1 MTRPSIP
8 RFEAQINNPGAA
20 PILRMD
26 AQPAFDSAIQMFNTI
41 ADAGDGM
48 ANAVFRLGLQSQRA
62 LDKEKDAYL
71 AEAEVDDIV
80 KTNEIYNQNASEGNQ
95 PEKLAERLNGYM
107 QGKMQELPESIRPL
121 YQQSF
126 QKRAAVLTVK
136 SQDEFY
142 QQTEINAKKSLMAS
156 LDIVK
161 EDIFSNPTPK
171 TEIEIQSYQE
181 KLAKYNAILD
191 TQVKHNYITSEEAI
205 LNQKEFR
212 KDLIVTS
219 FKSSLDGLS
228 DDQRSKAILK
238 ISKMDI
244 EGLDVNEKQKVV
256 NQLNAFDNQM
266 RAVNEQAFAKEKAEQ
281 ELGKA
286 RKAADLEIRTSRGQ
300 AGYDEITRMEQN
312 RTISPD
318 QKASLFKMLDAK
330 NKERM
335 ADAAKLEKVAQALQG
350 NGYLD
355 PKDDKDAI
363 DFTYINAVKPQMQ
376 GLAPDA
382 QKEML
387 VNFVNKVGVV
397 PDQMQSQLRGVF
409 RGGDPEAKVFYADL
423 VGRIQEAKPEALD
436 DIENKDIA
444 QAVMINELVKSGT
457 PNLEAVARVE
467 DMQKSIN
474 PARLQILKTELSE
487 ARGRSTVADRLAK
500 AKKPFSNWFG
510 RAPSLGDPQLG
521 YNQALLNDYERTYES
536 WYNYTNG
543 DAKIAEDQTAK
554 SLNRLWGVSEI
565 NGSKRLVKYP
575 VEKAYPNIEPAEL
588 RKRLVADVKAIE
600 KYKDINEEDIAITL
614 SMDTARLWNTGTPA
628 YPVVIKDKNG
638 VFRDVLDNDLDAW
651 TPGKNSD
658 IQKEIA
664 LRKRQEFMATQDIPV
679 SVKLPEVTIPTEST
693 FDLIAKKEN
702 QSKPS
707 ENVPKAK
714 KPENNQISPGDFLKT
729 LDQVTGK
736 EKALAD
742 RLKAELLK
750 KPKIKKSENNPE
762 KDYWQKKIV
771 GN

>member
-1 MTRPSIP
+1 
-8 RFEAQINNPGAA
+8 
-20 PILRMD
+20 
-26 AQPAFDSAIQMFNTI
+26 
-41 ADAGDGM
+41 
-48 ANAVFRLGLQSQRA
+48 
-62 LDKEKDAYL
+62 
-71 AEAEVDDIV
+71 
-80 KTNEIYNQNASEGNQ
+80 
-95 PEKLAERLNGYM
+95 
-107 QGKMQELPESIRPL
+107 
-121 YQQSF
+121 
-126 QKRAAVLTVK
+126 
-136 SQDEFY
+136 
-142 QQTEINAKKSLMAS
+142 
-156 LDIVK
+156 
-161 EDIFSNPTPK
+161 
-171 TEIEIQSYQE
+171 
-181 KLAKYNAILD
+181 
-191 TQVKHNYITSEEAI
+191 
-205 LNQKEFR
+205 
-212 KDLIVTS
+212 
-219 FKSSLDGLS
+219 
-228 DDQRSKAILK
+228 
-238 ISKMDI
+238 MDI
-244 EGLDVNEKQKVV
+244 EGLDVNEKLKVV

-281 ELGKA
+281 ELNKA
-286 RKAADLEIRTSRGQ
+286 RKAAELEIRTSRGQ

-350 NGYLD
+350 KGYLD

-487 ARGRSTVADRLAK
+487 ARGKSTVADRLTK
-500 AKKPFSNWFG
+500 AKKPFSNMLG
-510 RAPSLGDPQLG
+510 IAPSLGDSQLG

-543 DAKIAEDQTAK
+543 DAKIAEDQTEK
-554 SLNRLWGVSEI
+554 SLNRLWGVSEM

-575 VEKAYPNIEPAEL
+575 VEKAYPNIAPEDL
-588 RKRLVADVKAIE
+588 RKQLVDNVKAIK
-600 KYKDINEEDIAITL
+600 KYKDINEEDILIQDT
-614 SMDTARLWNTGTPA
+614 MDTARLWNTGAPT
-628 YPVVIKDKNG
+628 YRVIIKNKDG
-638 VFRDVLDNDLDAW
+638 VFENVFDNDLDAW

-664 LRKRQEFMATQDIPV
+664 LRKRQEFMAKENKNEAPKTPQI
-679 SVKLPEVTIPTEST
+679 TIPTEST
-693 FDLIAKKEN
+693 IN
-702 QSKPS
+702 
-707 ENVPKAK
+707 
-714 KPENNQISPGDFLKT
+714 
-729 LDQVTGK
+729 
-736 EKALAD
+736 
-742 RLKAELLK
+742 LLT
-750 KPKIKKSENNPE
+750 KPK
-762 KDYWQKKIV
+762 
-771 GN
+771 

>member
-20 PILRMD
+20 PILRRD

-62 LDKEKDAYL
+62 LDTEKDAYL
-71 AEAEVDDIV
+71 ANVEVDDIV
-80 KTNEIYNQNASEGNQ
+80 KTNEIYNQNAAEGNL
-95 PEKLAERLNGYM
+95 PEKLAERLDGYM

-171 TEIEIQSYQE
+171 TEIEVQSYQE

-219 FKSSLDGLS
+219 FKSSLEGLS

-281 ELGKA
+281 ELNKA

-355 PKDDKDAI
+355 PKDDKEAI

-409 RGGDPEAKVFYADL
+409 RGGNPEAKVFYADL

-436 DIENKDIA
+436 DIENRDIA

-487 ARGRSTVADRLAK
+487 ARGKSTVADRLTKAK
-500 AKKPFSNWFG
+500 APFSNMFG
-510 RAPSLGDPQLG
+510 IAPSLPDDPQLG
-521 YNQALLNDYERTYES
+521 YNQALLNDYERIYES

-543 DAKIAEDQTAK
+543 DAKIAEDQTKK

-575 VEKAYPNIEPAEL
+575 IEKAYPNIDPAEL
-588 RKRLVADVKAIE
+588 RKKLVADVKAIE
-600 KYKDINEEDIAITL
+600 KYKDVNEEDIAITL
-614 SMDTARLWNTGTPA
+614 SMVTARLWDTGMPA
-628 YPVVIKDKNG
+628 YPVVVKDKNG
-638 VFRDVLDNDLDAW
+638 VFREVLDNNLDAW

-664 LRKRQEFMATQDIPV
+664 LRKRQEFMAKENKNEMPKTPQI
-679 SVKLPEVTIPTEST
+679 TIPTEST
-693 FDLIAKKEN
+693 IN
-702 QSKPS
+702 
-707 ENVPKAK
+707 
-714 KPENNQISPGDFLKT
+714 
-729 LDQVTGK
+729 
-736 EKALAD
+736 
-742 RLKAELLK
+742 LLT
-750 KPKIKKSENNPE
+750 KPK
-762 KDYWQKKIV
+762 
-771 GN
+771 

>member
-41 ADAGDGM
+41 ADAGDGIS
-48 ANAVFRLGLQSQRA
+48 NAMFKLGLQSQRA
-62 LDKEKDAYL
+62 LDRERDAYL
-71 AEAEVDDIV
+71 ADIEVGDIV
-80 KTNEIYNQNASEGNQ
+80 KTNEIYNQNALEGNQ
-95 PEKLAERLNGYM
+95 PEKLAERLDGYM
-107 QGKMQELPESIRPL
+107 QGKMQELPENIRPL

-171 TEIEIQSYQE
+171 TEIEVQSYQE

-191 TQVKHNYITSEEAI
+191 TQVKHGYITSEEAI

-219 FKSSLDGLS
+219 FKSSLEGLS

-238 ISKMDI
+238 ISKTDI

-286 RKAADLEIRTSRGQ
+286 RKAAELEIRTSRGQ
-300 AGYDEITRMEQN
+300 ASYDEITRMEQN

-330 NKERM
+330 NKERI

-355 PKDDKDAI
+355 PKDDKEAI

-487 ARGRSTVADRLAK
+487 ARGKSTVADRLTKAK
-500 AKKPFSNWFG
+500 APFSNMFG
-510 RAPSLGDPQLG
+510 IAPSLPDDPQLG

-543 DAKIAEDQTAK
+543 DAKIAEDQTKK

-575 VEKAYPNIEPAEL
+575 IEKAYANIDPAEL
-588 RKRLVADVKAIE
+588 RKKLVNDVKAIK
-600 KYKDINEEDIAITL
+600 KYKDINEEDILIQDT
-614 SMDTARLWNTGTPA
+614 MDTARLWNTGTPT
-628 YPVVIKDKNG
+628 YRVIVKNKDG
-638 VFRDVLDNDLDAW
+638 VFENVFDNDLDAW

-664 LRKRQEFMATQDIPV
+664 LRKRQEFMAKENKNEMPKTPQI
-679 SVKLPEVTIPTEST
+679 TIPTEST
-693 FDLIAKKEN
+693 IN
-702 QSKPS
+702 
-707 ENVPKAK
+707 
-714 KPENNQISPGDFLKT
+714 
-729 LDQVTGK
+729 
-736 EKALAD
+736 
-742 RLKAELLK
+742 LLT
-750 KPKIKKSENNPE
+750 KPK
-762 KDYWQKKIV
+762 
-771 GN
+771 

>member
-8 RFEAQINNPGAA
+8 RFEAQISNPGAA

-48 ANAVFRLGLQSQRA
+48 ANAVFRLGLQSQKA

-71 AEAEVDDIV
+71 ASVEVDDIV

-95 PEKLAERLNGYM
+95 PEKLAERLDGYM
-107 QGKMQELPESIRPL
+107 QGKMQELPQSIRPL

-171 TEIEIQSYQE
+171 TEIEAQSYQE

-335 ADAAKLEKVAQALQG
+335 SDAAKLEKVAQALQG

-355 PKDDKDAI
+355 PKDDKEAI

-474 PARLQILKTELSE
+474 PARLQILKTELSD
-487 ARGRSTVADRLAK
+487 ARGKSTVADRLTK
-500 AKKPFSNWFG
+500 AKKPFSNMFG
-510 RAPSLGDPQLG
+510 IAPNLPDDPQLG

-543 DAKIAEDQTAK
+543 DAKIAEDQTKK
-554 SLNRLWGVSEI
+554 SLNRLWGVSEM

-575 VEKAYPNIEPAEL
+575 VEKAYPNIAPEDL
-588 RKRLVADVKAIE
+588 RKQLVDNVKAIK
-600 KYKDINEEDIAITL
+600 KYKDINEKDILIQDT
-614 SMDTARLWNTGTPA
+614 MDTARLWNTGTPT
-628 YPVVIKDKNG
+628 YRVIIKNKDG
-638 VFRDVLDNDLDAW
+638 VFENVFDNDLDAW

-664 LRKRQEFMATQDIPV
+664 LRKRKEFTATQDIPV

-707 ENVPKAK
+707 E
-714 KPENNQISPGDFLKT
+714 KPVDNQISDQGFLKA
-729 LDQVTGK
+729 LDQLSGK
-736 EKALAD
+736 EKVLANK
-742 RLKAELLK
+742 LKAEM
-750 KPKIKKSENNPE
+750 IKK
-762 KDYWQKKIV
+762 QKK
-771 GN
+771 

>member
-1 MTRPSIP
+1 MTRPSIPIIP
-8 RFEAQINNPGAA
+8 RFEAQINSPGAA

-48 ANAVFRLGLQSQRA
+48 ANAVFRLGLQSQKA

-71 AEAEVDDIV
+71 ANVEVDDIV

-95 PEKLAERLNGYM
+95 PEKLAERLDGYM

-171 TEIEIQSYQE
+171 TEIEVQSYQE

-219 FKSSLDGLS
+219 FKSSLEGLS

-238 ISKMDI
+238 ISKTDI

-281 ELGKA
+281 ELNKA

-363 DFTYINAVKPQMQ
+363 DFTYVNAVKPQMQ

-409 RGGDPEAKVFYADL
+409 RGGNPEAKVFYADL

-487 ARGRSTVADRLAK
+487 ARGKSTVADRLTKAK
-500 AKKPFSNWFG
+500 APFSNMFG
-510 RAPSLGDPQLG
+510 IAPSLPDDPQLG

-543 DAKIAEDQTAK
+543 DAKIAEDQTKK

-575 VEKAYPNIEPAEL
+575 VEKAYPNIDPAEL
-588 RKRLVADVKAIE
+588 RKKLVDDVKAIK
-600 KYKDINEEDIAITL
+600 KYKDINEEDILIQDT
-614 SMDTARLWNTGTPA
+614 MDTARLWNTGTPT
-628 YPVVIKDKNG
+628 YRVIVKNKDG
-638 VFRDVLDNDLDAW
+638 VFENVFDNDLDAW

-664 LRKRQEFMATQDIPV
+664 LRKRQEFMAKENIKEPMNTPQV
-679 SVKLPEVTIPTEST
+679 SIPTEST
-693 FDLIAKKEN
+693 IN
-702 QSKPS
+702 
-707 ENVPKAK
+707 
-714 KPENNQISPGDFLKT
+714 
-729 LDQVTGK
+729 
-736 EKALAD
+736 
-742 RLKAELLK
+742 LLT
-750 KPKIKKSENNPE
+750 KPK
-762 KDYWQKKIV
+762 
-771 GN
+771 

>member
-8 RFEAQINNPGAA
+8 RFEAQISNPGAA

-26 AQPAFDSAIQMFNTI
+26 TQSVFDSAIMKFNTI
-41 ADAGDGM
+41 ANAGDGT
-48 ANAVFRLGLQSQRA
+48 ANALFRLGLLSERA

-71 AEAEVDDIV
+71 ANVEVDDIV
-80 KTNEIYNQNASEGNQ
+80 KTNEIYNQNALEGNQ
-95 PEKLAERLNGYM
+95 PEKLAERLDGYM
-107 QGKMQELPESIRPL
+107 QGKMQELPENIRPF

-136 SQDEFY
+136 SQEEFY
-142 QQTEINAKKSLMAS
+142 QQTEINAKKSLIAS

-161 EDIFSNPTPK
+161 EDIFSNPKPK
-171 TEIEIQSYQE
+171 TEIEAQSYQE
-181 KLAKYNAILD
+181 KLEKYNAILD
-191 TQVKHNYITSEEAI
+191 NQVKHNYITSEEAI

-212 KDLIVTS
+212 KDLIATS
-219 FKSSLDGLS
+219 FKSSLEGLP
-228 DDQRSKAILK
+228 DDERAKAILQ
-238 ISKMDI
+238 ISKTDI
-244 EGLDVNEKQKVV
+244 EGLDINEKQKVV

-266 RAVNEQAFAKEKAEQ
+266 RAVNEQAFAKEKANQ

-300 AGYDEITRMEQN
+300 ASYDEITRMEQN
-312 RTISPD
+312 QTISPD

-355 PKDDKDAI
+355 PKDDKEAI

-376 GLAPDA
+376 NLAPDA

-387 VNFVNKVGVV
+387 VNFINKTGVV

-409 RGGDPEAKVFYADL
+409 RGGTSENKVFYADL
-423 VGRIQEAKPEALD
+423 VGRIQEQKPEALN
-436 DIENKDIA
+436 DIEDKDIA

-457 PNLEAVARVE
+457 PNLEAVTLVE
-467 DMQKSIN
+467 DMRKSIN

-487 ARGRSTVADRLAK
+487 ARGKSTVADRLAK

-510 RAPSLGDPQLG
+510 RAPSLPDDPQLG

-614 SMDTARLWNTGTPA
+614 SMDTARLWDTGTPA

-664 LRKRQEFMATQDIPV
+664 LRKRQEFLAKENKNETPKTPQI
-679 SVKLPEVTIPTEST
+679 TIPTEST
-693 FDLIAKKEN
+693 IN
-702 QSKPS
+702 
-707 ENVPKAK
+707 
-714 KPENNQISPGDFLKT
+714 
-729 LDQVTGK
+729 
-736 EKALAD
+736 
-742 RLKAELLK
+742 LLT
-750 KPKIKKSENNPE
+750 KPK
-762 KDYWQKKIV
+762 
-771 GN
+771 

>member
-20 PILRMD
+20 PILRRD

-62 LDKEKDAYL
+62 LDTEKDAYL
-71 AEAEVDDIV
+71 ANVEVDDIV
-80 KTNEIYNQNASEGNQ
+80 KTNEIYNQNAAEGNQ
-95 PEKLAERLNGYM
+95 PEKLAERLDGYM
-107 QGKMQELPESIRPL
+107 QGKMQELPENIRPL

-142 QQTEINAKKSLMAS
+142 QQTEMNAKKSLMAS

-171 TEIEIQSYQE
+171 TEIEVQSYQE

-219 FKSSLDGLS
+219 FKSSLEGLS

-281 ELGKA
+281 ELNKA

-300 AGYDEITRMEQN
+300 VGYDEITRMEQN

-330 NKERM
+330 NKERI

-350 NGYLD
+350 TGYLD
-355 PKDDKDAI
+355 PKDDKEAI

-409 RGGDPEAKVFYADL
+409 RGGNPEAKVFYADL

-436 DIENKDIA
+436 DIEDKDIA

-487 ARGRSTVADRLAK
+487 NKGRLTVAERLSN
-500 AKKPFSNWFG
+500 AKKAFSTWG
-510 RAPSLGDPQLG
+510 IDPKLPDDPQLG
-521 YNQALLNDYERTYES
+521 YNQALLNDYERIYES

-543 DAKIAEDQTAK
+543 DAKIAEDQTKK

-575 VEKAYPNIEPAEL
+575 IEKAYPNIDPAEL
-588 RKRLVADVKAIE
+588 RKKLVADVKAIE
-600 KYKDINEEDIAITL
+600 KYKDVNEEDIAITL
-614 SMDTARLWNTGTPA
+614 SMVTARLWDTGMPA
-628 YPVVIKDKNG
+628 YPVVVKDKNG
-638 VFRDVLDNDLDAW
+638 VFREVLDNNLDAW

-664 LRKRQEFMATQDIPV
+664 LRKRQEFMAKENKNEMPKTPQI
-679 SVKLPEVTIPTEST
+679 TIPTEST
-693 FDLIAKKEN
+693 IN
-702 QSKPS
+702 
-707 ENVPKAK
+707 
-714 KPENNQISPGDFLKT
+714 
-729 LDQVTGK
+729 
-736 EKALAD
+736 
-742 RLKAELLK
+742 LLT
-750 KPKIKKSENNPE
+750 KPK
-762 KDYWQKKIV
+762 
-771 GN
+771 

>member
-41 ADAGDGM
+41 ADAGDGIS
-48 ANAVFRLGLQSQRA
+48 NAMFKLGLQSQRA
-62 LDKEKDAYL
+62 LDRERDAYL
-71 AEAEVDDIV
+71 ADIEVGDIV
-80 KTNEIYNQNASEGNQ
+80 KTNEIYNQNALEGNQ
-95 PEKLAERLNGYM
+95 PEKLAERLDGYM
-107 QGKMQELPESIRPL
+107 QGKMQELPENIRPL

-171 TEIEIQSYQE
+171 TEIEAQSYQE

-191 TQVKHNYITSEEAI
+191 TQVKHGYITSEEAI

-219 FKSSLDGLS
+219 FKSSLEGLS

-238 ISKMDI
+238 ISKTDI

-286 RKAADLEIRTSRGQ
+286 RKAAELEIRTSRGQ
-300 AGYDEITRMEQN
+300 ASYDEITRMEQN

-330 NKERM
+330 NKERI

-355 PKDDKDAI
+355 PKDDKEAI

-487 ARGRSTVADRLAK
+487 ARGKSTVADRLTKAK
-500 AKKPFSNWFG
+500 APFSNMFG
-510 RAPSLGDPQLG
+510 IAPSLPDDPQLG

-543 DAKIAEDQTAK
+543 DAKIAEDQTKK

-588 RKRLVADVKAIE
+588 RKKLVDDVKAIK
-600 KYKDINEEDIAITL
+600 KYKDINEEDILIQDT
-614 SMDTARLWNTGTPA
+614 MDTARLWNTGTPT
-628 YPVVIKDKNG
+628 YRVIVKNKDG
-638 VFRDVLDNDLDAW
+638 VFENVFDNDLDAW
-651 TPGKNSD
+651 TPGKGSD

-664 LRKRQEFMATQDIPV
+664 LRKRQEFMAKQDIKEPINT
-679 SVKLPEVTIPTEST
+679 PQITIPTEST
-693 FDLIAKKEN
+693 IN
-702 QSKPS
+702 
-707 ENVPKAK
+707 
-714 KPENNQISPGDFLKT
+714 
-729 LDQVTGK
+729 
-736 EKALAD
+736 
-742 RLKAELLK
+742 LLT
-750 KPKIKKSENNPE
+750 KPK
-762 KDYWQKKIV
+762 
-771 GN
+771 

>member
-8 RFEAQINNPGAA
+8 RFEAQINSPGAA

-62 LDKEKDAYL
+62 LDTEKDAYL
-71 AEAEVDDIV
+71 ASVEVDDIV

-95 PEKLAERLNGYM
+95 PEKLAERLDGYM

-171 TEIEIQSYQE
+171 TEIEVQSYQE

-238 ISKMDI
+238 ISKTDI
-244 EGLDVNEKQKVV
+244 EGLDINEKQKVV

-350 NGYLD
+350 KGYLD
-355 PKDDKDAI
+355 PKDDKEAI

-510 RAPSLGDPQLG
+510 RAPSLPDDPQLG

-554 SLNRLWGVSEI
+554 SLNRLWGVSEM

-575 VEKAYPNIEPAEL
+575 VEKAYPNIAPEDL
-588 RKRLVADVKAIE
+588 RKQLVDNVKAIK
-600 KYKDINEEDIAITL
+600 KYKDINEEDILIQDT
-614 SMDTARLWNTGTPA
+614 MDTARLWNTGAPT
-628 YPVVIKDKNG
+628 YRVIIKNKDG
-638 VFRDVLDNDLDAW
+638 VFENVFDNDLDAW

-664 LRKRQEFMATQDIPV
+664 LRKRQEFMAKENKNEAPKTPQI
-679 SVKLPEVTIPTEST
+679 TIPTEST
-693 FDLIAKKEN
+693 IN
-702 QSKPS
+702 
-707 ENVPKAK
+707 
-714 KPENNQISPGDFLKT
+714 
-729 LDQVTGK
+729 
-736 EKALAD
+736 
-742 RLKAELLK
+742 LLT
-750 KPKIKKSENNPE
+750 KPK
-762 KDYWQKKIV
+762 
-771 GN
+771 

>member
-26 AQPAFDSAIQMFNTI
+26 ARPAFDSAIQMFNTI

-48 ANAVFRLGLQSQRA
+48 ANAVFRLGLQSQKA

-71 AEAEVDDIV
+71 ANVEVDDIV
-80 KTNEIYNQNASEGNQ
+80 KTNEIYNQNAAEGNQ
-95 PEKLAERLNGYM
+95 PEKLAERLDGYM

-171 TEIEIQSYQE
+171 TEIEVQSYQE

-219 FKSSLDGLS
+219 FKSSLEGLS

-281 ELGKA
+281 ELNKA

-355 PKDDKDAI
+355 PKDDKEAI

-409 RGGDPEAKVFYADL
+409 RGGNPEAKVFYADL

-436 DIENKDIA
+436 DIEDKDIA

-487 ARGRSTVADRLAK
+487 ARGKSTVADRLAK
-500 AKKPFSNWFG
+500 AKKPFSNMFG
-510 RAPSLGDPQLG
+510 IAPSLPDDPQLG

-543 DAKIAEDQTAK
+543 DAKIAEDQTKK

-588 RKRLVADVKAIE
+588 RKKLVDDVKAIK
-600 KYKDINEEDIAITL
+600 KYKDINEEDILIQDT
-614 SMDTARLWNTGTPA
+614 MDTARLWNTGTPT
-628 YPVVIKDKNG
+628 YRVIVKNKDG
-638 VFRDVLDNDLDAW
+638 VFENVFDNDLDAW
-651 TPGKNSD
+651 TPGKSSD

-664 LRKRQEFMATQDIPV
+664 LRKRQEFMAKENKNEMPKMPQV
-679 SVKLPEVTIPTEST
+679 SIPTEST
-693 FDLIAKKEN
+693 IN
-702 QSKPS
+702 
-707 ENVPKAK
+707 
-714 KPENNQISPGDFLKT
+714 
-729 LDQVTGK
+729 
-736 EKALAD
+736 
-742 RLKAELLK
+742 LLT
-750 KPKIKKSENNPE
+750 KPK
-762 KDYWQKKIV
+762 
-771 GN
+771 

>member
-41 ADAGDGM
+41 ADAGDGIS
-48 ANAVFRLGLQSQRA
+48 NAMFKLGLQSQRA
-62 LDKEKDAYL
+62 LDRERDAYL
-71 AEAEVDDIV
+71 ADIEVGDIV

-95 PEKLAERLNGYM
+95 PEKLAERLDGYM
-107 QGKMQELPESIRPL
+107 QGKMQELPENIRPL

-171 TEIEIQSYQE
+171 TEIEVQSYQE

-191 TQVKHNYITSEEAI
+191 TQVKHGYITSEEAI

-219 FKSSLDGLS
+219 FKSSLEGLS

-238 ISKMDI
+238 ISKTDI

-286 RKAADLEIRTSRGQ
+286 RKAAELEIRTSRGQ
-300 AGYDEITRMEQN
+300 ASYDEITRMEQN

-330 NKERM
+330 NKERI

-355 PKDDKDAI
+355 PKDDKEAI

-487 ARGRSTVADRLAK
+487 ARGKSTVADRLTKAK
-500 AKKPFSNWFG
+500 APFSNMFG
-510 RAPSLGDPQLG
+510 IAPSLPDDPQLG

-543 DAKIAEDQTAK
+543 DAKIAEDQTKK

-588 RKRLVADVKAIE
+588 RKKLVNDVKAIK
-600 KYKDINEEDIAITL
+600 KYKDINEEDILIQDT
-614 SMDTARLWNTGTPA
+614 MDTARLWNTGTPT
-628 YPVVIKDKNG
+628 YRVIVKNKDG
-638 VFRDVLDNDLDAW
+638 VFENVFDNDLDAW
-651 TPGKNSD
+651 TPGKGSD

-664 LRKRQEFMATQDIPV
+664 LRKRQEFMAKENKNEMPKTPQI
-679 SVKLPEVTIPTEST
+679 TIPTEST
-693 FDLIAKKEN
+693 IN
-702 QSKPS
+702 
-707 ENVPKAK
+707 
-714 KPENNQISPGDFLKT
+714 
-729 LDQVTGK
+729 
-736 EKALAD
+736 
-742 RLKAELLK
+742 LLT
-750 KPKIKKSENNPE
+750 KPK
-762 KDYWQKKIV
+762 
-771 GN
+771 